1 MSIKNALAV
10 QPRPGHEF
18 ATLGGG
24 CFWCLEAVYEEVQ
37 GVIDVESGYSGGRVV
52 SPTYADVCN
61 GTTGHAEVVC
71 IEYDPQQISYREL
84 LEIFFVIHDPTTLN
98 QQGNDFGTQYRSVI
112 FYHSDEQRQIAEDVM
127 REAQTQ
133 WRTPLVTQLL
143 AAPDYYRA
151 EKHHQEYYRH
161 NPASGYCAF
170 VVSPKV
176 AKFRKTFASKRKNST
191 VD

>member
-1 MSIKNALAV
+1 MSIKNALGQ
-10 QPRPGHEF
+10 QPRPGHQF

-37 GVIDVESGYSGGRVV
+37 GVVDVESGYSGGQVAK
-52 SPTYADVCN
+52 PTYADVCN
-61 GTTGHAEVVC
+61 GTTGHAEVVRL
-71 IEYDPQQISYREL
+71 EFDPNQISYREL

-98 QQGNDFGTQYRSVI
+98 RQGNDSGTQYRSVI
-112 FYHSDEQRQIAEDVM
+112 FYHSDEQRQVAEEVM

-133 WRTPLVTQLL
+133 WSSPLVTQLL
-143 AAPDYYRA
+143 PAPDYYRA
-151 EKHHQEYYRH
+151 ETHHQEYYRY
-161 NPASGYCAF
+161 NQASGYCAV

-176 AKFRKTFASKRKNST
+176 AKFRKTFAAKRKNSM